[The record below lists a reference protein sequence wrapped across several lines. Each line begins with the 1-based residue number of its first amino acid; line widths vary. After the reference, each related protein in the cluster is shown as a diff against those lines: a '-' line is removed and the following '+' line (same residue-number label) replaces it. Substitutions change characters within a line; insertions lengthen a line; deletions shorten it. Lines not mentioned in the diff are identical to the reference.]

1 MKHWHWKIWLSL
13 GLIALSCVLYLLHYA
28 IFHDARHIFYYLLS
42 DIAFIPVDVLLV
54 VLVLHQIITSH
65 EKQTMLKKLNMVF
78 GAFFSEVGTELLK
91 DFCRFDA
98 NAQELKNKLVV
109 KKDWTQKEFMFLRK
123 KLKSHQAQVDA
134 KKGDLARL
142 KILLVAKREFLLRLL
157 ENPNLLEHE
166 EFTALLWAVFHLAEE
181 LSFRIQTSGLPEAD
195 YEHLSG
201 DIKRAYILL
210 VDEWV
215 SYMKH
220 LHRDYPFLFSL
231 AMRTNPF
238 DQNASVVIK

>member
-134 KKGDLARL
+134 KKGDLAKL